1 MPSKSPNMRKF
12 FILCV
17 LVTCIISVH
26 GQHTSDP
33 AAQSWVDSIFKTL
46 SGDEKIAQLMVIRMS
61 AIDQANHRI
70 VFYDKEVEEA
80 VKKYNVGG
88 ICLFQ
93 GGPVTQ
99 AGYINYFQRLT
110 RTPILF
116 CIDAENGVGMR
127 MDSVMGLPR
136 QMMLGATGDP
146 SLVYQ
151 YGRLVAAQCKRI
163 GIQVNYAPVVDIN
176 NNPDNPVINDRSF
189 GEDKFKVAELG
200 VQYMKGMQ
208 DMGVMACAKHF
219 PGHGD
224 VSVDSH
230 LDLPVINK
238 SKKQLDSLELYPF
251 LELFKAGVG
260 SVMIAHLYIPAI
272 DNTPNRATSLSG
284 KTVTK
289 LLRKQLHYQGIS
301 FTDALEM
308 KGVAKFYPDG
318 EASVQSLVAG
328 NDMLCL
334 PGDVSLSIAKIN
346 EAIKQKKIKW
356 KDIDAR
362 VKRVLYA
369 KYTYGLADRKPVD
382 TLHLTEDLNEGV
394 KDMRRQV
401 AENALTLL
409 RSEDPT
415 VFPLLSGGAAS
426 LSGRASAGP
435 AATGDPSAIA
445 GNARSTDP
453 SAAGRSGKKRKIAYI
468 GMGLTED
475 NEFSR
480 RMRSDYKAQVYY
492 FDYSLDSV
500 KAAAAL
506 ELLSNRYDVL
516 VIGLHNFARFPAHD
530 FAISPSVLWLLR
542 QLQQKNSAITLVF
555 GNPYAAKY
563 SCDAKNLV
571 VCYEDDEITQG
582 VAADFL
588 NGKFAA
594 KGKLPVSVCDE
605 WKAGAGITGAE
616 RVLRPVVPASVGLKA
631 ERLQKIDSICKE
643 AIARQATP
651 GCVVLVAKDGKIA
664 YEKAFGYLSYD
675 KTEPVY
681 KETLYDMASCTKI
694 CATTMGVMKLYD
706 EGKLDLQKT
715 VGDYLPWVRGS
726 NKASL
731 RIWDVLLHQAGLK
744 AFIPFY
750 KETIDSSK
758 EGLPLPGIYTAK
770 PDSLHGIRVGENLYL
785 RNDWE
790 DTLYKR
796 ILQSELGP
804 RDKYVYSDNDFIFMG
819 KIVEAISGMSLDE
832 YVKKTYYDPLGM
844 STAGFRPRERF
855 PLGRIAPTAQEP
867 NFRRQLIRGDVHD
880 PGSAM
885 FGGVAGHAG
894 LFSDAYDLAVLEQM
908 LLNGGSLNGETF
920 LKKETID
927 YFSAYH
933 SDISRRGLGF
943 DKPEKDN
950 AHRKEP
956 YPCLSA
962 SPQTFGH
969 TGFTGTCVWVDPKY
983 NLIFIFLSNRV
994 NPKEDNGK
1002 LSSLSIR
1009 GRIQETIY
1017 QAMGVDEGTRVP
1029 AGHLKKAKKKRHTS
1043 RA

>member
-1 MPSKSPNMRKF
+1 MRKF
-12 FILCV
+12 FILFV
-17 LVTCIISVH
+17 LVTSIVTVY
-26 GQHTSDP
+26 GQQAPDP
-33 AAQSWVDSIFKTL
+33 AANAWVDSVFKTL
-46 SGDEKIAQLMVIRMS
+46 SGDQKIAQLMVIRMS
-61 AIDQANHRI
+61 AIDAVNHRI

-93 GGPVTQ
+93 GGPLTQ
-99 AGYINYFQRLT
+99 AGYINAFQAMA

-146 SLVYQ
+146 SLAYQ
-151 YGRLVAAQCKRI
+151 YGRLVGAQCKRI

-189 GEDKFKVAELG
+189 GEDKYKVAAMG

-208 DMGVMACAKHF
+208 EVGVMACAKHF

-238 SKKQLDSLELYPF
+238 SQKELDSLELYPF
-251 LELFKAGVG
+251 QELFRAGVG

-272 DNTPNRATSLSG
+272 DNTPNQATSLSE

-289 LLRKQLHYQGIS
+289 LLRKKMHYQGIS

-318 EASVQSLVAG
+318 EAAVQSLIAG

-334 PGDVSLSIAKIN
+334 PGDVALSIGKIN
-346 EAIKQKKIKW
+346 EAISQKKIKW
-356 KDIDAR
+356 KAIDVR

-369 KYTYGLADRKPVD
+369 KYAYGLADRKPVD
-382 TLHLTEDLNEGV
+382 TVHLTEDLNEGV
-394 KDMRRQV
+394 KEMRRQV

-409 RSEDPT
+409 RNGDPAI
-415 VFPLLSGGAAS
+415 FPLRVEEGGA
-426 LSGRASAGP
+426 GRAEENGLAQGGRP
-435 AATGDPSAIA
+435 A
-445 GNARSTDP
+445 
-453 SAAGRSGKKRKIAYI
+453 KKRKIAYI

-475 NEFSR
+475 NEFCR
-480 RMRSDYKAQVYY
+480 RMRADYHAQVYY
-492 FDYSLDSV
+492 FDYALDSA

-506 ELLSNRYDVL
+506 ELLSNRYDAL

-530 FAISPSVLWLLR
+530 FGISRAATGLLR
-542 QLQQKNSAITLVF
+542 QLQQKNKTITLVF
-555 GNPYAAKY
+555 GNPYAAKFT
-563 SCDAKNLV
+563 CDANVLIA
-571 VCYEDDEITQG
+571 CYEDDEITQG
-582 VAADFL
+582 VAADLL

-594 KGKLPVSVCDE
+594 KGRLPVSVCDE
-605 WKAGAGITGAE
+605 WKAGAGIMGSD
-616 RVLRPVVPASVGLKA
+616 RVLPSVVPGSVGLNA

-643 AIARQATP
+643 AIAQHATP

-664 YEKAFGYLSYD
+664 YEKAFGTLSYD

-681 KETLYDMASCTKI
+681 TASLYDMASVTKI

-706 EGKLDLQKT
+706 EGRLDLEKT
-715 VGDYLPWVRGS
+715 LGDYLPWVRGT
-726 NKASL
+726 NKDSL
-731 RIWDVLLHQAGLK
+731 RIRDVLLHQAGLV

-750 KETIDSSK
+750 KETIDKSP
-758 EGLPLPGIYTAK
+758 EGLPLPGIYTTK
-770 PDSLHGIRVGENLYL
+770 PDSLHNIRVAEKLYL
-785 RNDWE
+785 RADWE
-790 DTLYKR
+790 DTLYQR

-804 RDKYVYSDNDFIFMG
+804 KNKYVYSDNDFIFMG
-819 KIVEAISGMSLDE
+819 KVVEAISGMSLDE

-844 STAGFRPRERF
+844 TATGFKPRERF
-855 PLGRIAPTAQEP
+855 PVGRIAPTAQEP
-867 NFRRQLIRGDVHD
+867 IFRRQLLRGDVHD

-894 LFSDAYDLAVLEQM
+894 LFSDAYDLALLEQM
-908 LLNGGSLNGETF
+908 LLNGGSFNGQTY
-920 LKKETID
+920 LRKETID
-927 YFSAYH
+927 YFSDYH

-962 SPQTFGH
+962 SPFTFGH

-983 NLIFIFLSNRV
+983 DLIYIFLSNRV
-994 NPKEDNGK
+994 NPEENNPR

-1017 QAMGVDEGTRVP
+1017 QAMGVDPGAP
-1029 AGHLKKAKKKRHTS
+1029 LPGGHSKSSKKGKKKRHE
-1043 RA
+1043 AQG

>member
-1 MPSKSPNMRKF
+1 
-12 FILCV
+12 
-17 LVTCIISVH
+17 
-26 GQHTSDP
+26 
-33 AAQSWVDSIFKTL
+33 
-46 SGDEKIAQLMVIRMS
+46 MVIRMS
-61 AIDQANHRI
+61 GIDQVNHRI
-70 VFYDKEVEEA
+70 VFYDNEVGDA
-80 VKKYNVGG
+80 IKKYNVGG

-93 GGPVTQ
+93 GGPLSQ
-99 AGYINYFQRLT
+99 AARINYFQSIAH
-110 RTPILF
+110 TPLLF

-146 SLVYQ
+146 SLAYQ
-151 YGRLVAAQCKRI
+151 YGRLVATQCKRI

-189 GEDKFKVAELG
+189 GEDKYKVAEMG

-208 DMGVMACAKHF
+208 DLGVMACAKHF

-238 SKKQLDSLELYPF
+238 SEKQLDSLELYPF
-251 LELFKAGVG
+251 QELFRAGVG

-272 DNTPNRATSLSG
+272 DNTPNQATSLSN

-289 LLRKQLHYQGIS
+289 LLRKKLHYQGIS

-318 EASVQSLVAG
+318 DAAVQSLIAG

-334 PGDVSLSIAKIN
+334 PGDVALSIGKIN
-346 EAIKQKKIKW
+346 EAISRKKIKW
-356 KDIDAR
+356 KDIDSR

-369 KYTYGLADRKPVD
+369 KYYYGLADRKPVD
-382 TLHLTEDLNEGV
+382 TVHLTEDLNEGV
-394 KDMRRQV
+394 KEMRRQV

-409 RSEDPT
+409 RKGDAAIFS
-415 VFPLLSGGAAS
+415 LLSGGVAPAANMALPATGNAPATVRVENDAAS
-426 LSGRASAGP
+426 PVRAE
-435 AATGDPSAIA
+435 
-445 GNARSTDP
+445 N
-453 SAAGRSGKKRKIAYI
+453 AAGAVKKRKIAYI
-468 GMGLTED
+468 GMGLTGD

-480 RMRSDYKAQVYY
+480 RMRADYNAHVYY
-492 FDYSLDSV
+492 FDYSLDSA

-506 ELLSNRYDVL
+506 ELLSNRYDAL

-530 FAISPSVLWLLR
+530 FAISPSAIWLLR
-542 QLQQKNSAITLVF
+542 QLQQKNRSVTLVF
-555 GNPYAAKY
+555 GNPYALKFT
-563 SCDAKNLV
+563 CDATTLV
-571 VCYEDDEITQG
+571 ACYEDDEITQD
-582 VAADFL
+582 VAADLL

-594 KGKLPVSVCDE
+594 KGRLPVSVCD
-605 WKAGAGITGAE
+605 WKAGAGIMGAD
-616 RVLRPVVPASVGLKA
+616 RVLPSVIPATVGLNA
-631 ERLQKIDSICKE
+631 ERLQNIDSICKE
-643 AIARQATP
+643 AIAKQATP

-664 YEKAFGYLSYD
+664 YEKAFGYLTYD

-694 CATTMGVMKLYD
+694 CATTMGVMKLFD
-706 EGKLDLQKT
+706 EGRLDLQKT
-715 VGDYLPWVRGS
+715 LGDYLPWVRGTD
-726 NKASL
+726 KASL

-750 KETIDSSK
+750 KETIDTTAA
-758 EGLPLPGIYTAK
+758 GWPLPGIYAAK
-770 PDSLHGIRVGENLYL
+770 PDSLYSVRVAENMYL
-785 RNDWE
+785 RHDWE
-790 DTLYKR
+790 DTLYQR
-796 ILQSELGP
+796 ILQSVLGP
-804 RDKYVYSDNDFIFMG
+804 KNKYIYSDNDFIFMG
-819 KIVEAISGMSLDE
+819 KVVEAISGMPLDE

-844 STAGFRPRERF
+844 SASGFKPRERF

-867 NFRRQLIRGDVHD
+867 IFRKQLIRGDVHD
-880 PGSAM
+880 PGAAM

-894 LFSDAYDLAVLEQM
+894 LFSDAYDLALLEQM
-908 LLNGGSLNGETF
+908 LLNGGTLNGQTY
-920 LKKETID
+920 LKKGTID

-962 SPQTFGH
+962 SPETFGH

-994 NPKEDNGK
+994 SPIENNPR

-1017 QAMGVDEGTRVP
+1017 QAMGVDTGTPLPDEGHP
-1029 AGHLKKAKKKRHTS
+1029 KKKAKKKKKS
-1043 RA
+1043 RACCGV